1 MTRKFKAPTVR
12 LNQLDASDS
21 SIGQTS
27 LGMRTTGGEQL
38 VFEKSV
44 SGRMGVNLP
53 EFDVPHLPVERHVD
67 SRRLRKEPLKL
78 PELSELDV
86 VRHYTRLS
94 KLNYSVD
101 ENFYPLGSC
110 TMKYNPRINE
120 EAVRLP
126 GFARLHPETPVAAA
140 QGALELMHEL
150 GNILIDFTG
159 MVDVTL
165 VPGAGAHGEL
175 AGVMMMRLALEA
187 QEANIARTSGDETA
201 IPKLRRNTM
210 LIPDSAHGTNPATCT
225 LAGLKTK
232 QVPTGPRGVIEVADV
247 VRLVDE
253 HTAGIMITN
262 PNTLGLF
269 EENIQAIADVIHQA
283 GGFVYMDGANLNALL
298 GKARPGD
305 LGVDALHI
313 NLHKTFAQPHGGGGP
328 GAGPVVVSSRLQP
341 FLPYPRIIKREEAG
355 NVVYD
360 LIKDGQEHSLGYL
373 REFGG
378 NFGVFVRAYSYILR
392 LGSAGLCEVSEKAVL
407 NANYIK
413 ARLAGKF
420 HLPYNGK
427 NLHEVVF
434 DDEYQHKYEVSTL
447 DIAKRLLDYGY
458 HPPTV
463 YFPLVV
469 KGALMIEPTETESKQ
484 TLDMFCNTMLEIA
497 TEAEESPEVLK
508 HAPYTTPVARL
519 DETKAARKPKLRAG
533 K

>member
-1 MTRKFKAPTVR
+1 MRTSNFDV
-12 LNQLDASDS
+12 
-21 SIGQTS
+21 SIPS
-27 LGMRTTGGEQL
+27 LGMRTAGGEPL
-38 VFEKSV
+38 VFEKSS
-44 SGRMGVNLP
+44 SGRLGVDLP
-53 EFDVPHLPVERHVD
+53 ALEVAQASPADVVPQHLLRRERP
-67 SRRLRKEPLKL
+67 RL

-126 GFARLHPETPVAAA
+126 GFARLHPDTPIAGA
-140 QGALELMHEL
+140 QGALELMYEL
-150 GNILIDFTG
+150 GKVLVDFTG
-159 MVDVTL
+159 MADVTL

-175 AGVMMMRLALEA
+175 AGVMMIRLALEA
-187 QEANIARTSGDETA
+187 QESLSMSSGA
-201 IPKLRRNTM
+201 GGSRGKLIRDTM

-232 QVPTGPRGVIEVADV
+232 QVPTGPKGVIEVADV
-247 VRLVDE
+247 KRLIDE

-269 EENIQAIADVIHQA
+269 EENIQEIAEVIRSA

-313 NLHKTFAQPHGGGGP
+313 NLHKTFSQPHGGGGP
-328 GAGPVVVSSRLQP
+328 GAGPVVVSPRLQP
-341 FLPYPRIIKREEAG
+341 YLPYPRIVKCGAG
-355 NVVYD
+355 SGATFD
-360 LIKDGQEHSLGYL
+360 LIKDGLNSSLGYL
-373 REFGG
+373 REYSG
-378 NFGVFVRAYSYILR
+378 NFGVFVRAYAYILR
-392 LGSAGLCEVSEKAVL
+392 LGAEGLCAVSENAVI
-407 NANYIK
+407 NANYIR
-413 ARLAGKF
+413 ARLSEKY
-420 HLPYNGK
+420 HLPYEGR

-434 DDEYQHKYEVSTL
+434 DDQLQQKSGVSTL

-484 TLDMFCNTMLEIA
+484 TLDEFCDTLLEIA
-497 TEAEESPEVLK
+497 EEAIECPEVLK
-508 HAPYTTPVARL
+508 HAPFTTPVARL
-519 DETKAARKPKLRAG
+519 DETKAARQPKLRA
-533 K
+533 KL